1 MRRLFVLMMAVLL
14 PVALAGCG
22 EMPVQAAKKPGKKQT
37 AAAVVDDRPK
47 LPEVAQADFAS
58 LDAAFA
64 EVETLATDPAG
75 GQKLVRVERWLGLQ
89 GDKIAGELAAKIK
102 DPSVG
107 LATRLTACRALGRLG
122 PVATPTLMEA
132 IGGEPKQLRLKAIE
146 CLGRVEPS
154 SDEIVTRLLVL
165 VDDQDF
171 ETRKTA
177 INGLKD
183 VGVTAK
189 NSAEK
194 LQSLL
199 NDPQEDETIRSVA
212 KAALKAVD
220 PRTGLMKAE

>member
-1 MRRLFVLMMAVLL
+1 MRRLLVLMIAVLL
-14 PVALAGCG
+14 ASALAGCG
-22 EMPVQAAKKPGKKQT
+22 EMPVKAAKKPSKKKSV
-37 AAAVVDDRPK
+37 AAVDDRPK
-47 LPEVAQADFAS
+47 LPEVTHADFAN

-64 EVETLATDPAG
+64 EVETLATDPTG
-75 GQKLVRVERWLGLQ
+75 GQKLVRVERWLSLQ
-89 GDKIAGELAAKIK
+89 GDKIAGDLAAKIK
-102 DPSVG
+102 DPSAG
-107 LATRLTACRALGRLG
+107 LATRLTACRALSRLG

-154 SDEIVTRLLVL
+154 SDEIVARLLVL